1 MVTARGRVVVLNTP
15 RKLSFVAAPGVLVEV
30 FDHPELVREE
40 INHLGR
46 GEPVRARQD
55 LEQQRIAVC
64 VTGDNGRFDFKLR
77 PGTYELR
84 FSKSGGIETT
94 SVLIETSP
102 RGERKSLIVHMEVAT

>member
-15 RKLSFVAAPGVLVEV
+15 RKLSFIAAAGVLVEV
-30 FDHPELVREE
+30 FDHPELIREE
-40 INHLGR
+40 INHLGK

-64 VTGDNGRFDFKLR
+64 VTGDNGRFEFKLR

-84 FSKSGGIETT
+84 FSKAGGIETT
-94 SVLIETSP
+94 SVLIEINP
-102 RGERKSLIVHMEVAT
+102 HGKRESLVVQMEAAT